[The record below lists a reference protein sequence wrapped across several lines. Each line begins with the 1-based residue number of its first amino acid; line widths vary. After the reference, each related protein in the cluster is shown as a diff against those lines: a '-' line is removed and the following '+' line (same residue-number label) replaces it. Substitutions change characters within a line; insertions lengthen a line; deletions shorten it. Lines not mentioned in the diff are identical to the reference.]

1 MSEQAKTDTKLMML
15 GPAGA
20 GKGTQAQRLAD
31 ALGVP
36 QISTGDMLRAARRN
50 GTALGVEAG
59 GYMDRGELVPDEV
72 VVGIVAEALKSDE
85 VAGGFILDGFP
96 RTLEQ
101 ARALADMGVALDRV
115 LNLEVPEE
123 TLRERLGGRRSCKSC
138 GAVYHVVFAPPAV
151 EDTCDKCG
159 HVGLF
164 QRPDD
169 QPEAISA
176 RFASYKV
183 QTQPLVD
190 FYSARG
196 NLVNIAGEG
205 TTDEVYARI
214 QAALR

>member
-31 ALGVP
+31 ALSIP

-123 TLRERLGGRRSCKSC
+123 TLRERLGGRRSCKNC

-169 QPEAISA
+169 KPEAISA

-190 FYSARG
+190 FYGERG
-196 NLVNIAGEG
+196 NLVNIPGEG